1 MNNFTTEL
9 NKLLVKN
16 EFNLE
21 ISLKELIKDN
31 IQIALNEL
39 LKDELTAFLDYEK
52 YERYNSD
59 NYRNGFYSR
68 VFNTSYGEI
77 TLNIPRDRK
86 CEFSSPLIPKYSRHD
101 LTTEN
106 TILKLFQT
114 GLTNDEI
121 AEIIESLYYKK
132 YSKTTI
138 TNITNNVVANI
149 EKFKTRPIVNNY
161 AVIYTDATYVCL
173 RRDTTSKEAI
183 HIAIGI
189 RPNGNKEVLGYK
201 IAPTESCEIW
211 RELLQDLISRGLEK
225 ASLFC
230 TDGLAG
236 FTNVVEEL
244 FTDVKIQR
252 CIVHLQRNILA
263 KVRVKDR
270 KEIAEDFKNVYTQKD
285 LDLATEK
292 LEIFKDKWKIYPQV
306 VKMLNTTKYM
316 FTYYEFPP
324 EIRSSIYTTNIIEGF
339 NKQLKRKIIR
349 KEQFPTE
356 ESLEKVLVTMF
367 EEYNQK
373 FLNRVH
379 KGFSQIPIS
388 FWD

>member
-1 MNNFTTEL
+1 M
-9 NKLLVKN
+9 
-16 EFNLE
+16 
-21 ISLKELIKDN
+21 
-31 IQIALNEL
+31 
-39 LKDELTAFLDYEK
+39 
-52 YERYNSD
+52 
-59 NYRNGFYSR
+59 
-68 VFNTSYGEI
+68 
-77 TLNIPRDRK
+77 
-86 CEFSSPLIPKYSRHD
+86 
-101 LTTEN
+101 
-106 TILKLFQT
+106 
-114 GLTNDEI
+114 
-121 AEIIESLYYKK
+121 
-132 YSKTTI
+132 
-138 TNITNNVVANI
+138 
-149 EKFKTRPIVNNY
+149 
-161 AVIYTDATYVCL
+161 
-173 RRDTTSKEAI
+173 
-183 HIAIGI
+183 
-189 RPNGNKEVLGYK
+189 LGYK

-379 KGFSQIPIS
+379 KGFSQIPTT